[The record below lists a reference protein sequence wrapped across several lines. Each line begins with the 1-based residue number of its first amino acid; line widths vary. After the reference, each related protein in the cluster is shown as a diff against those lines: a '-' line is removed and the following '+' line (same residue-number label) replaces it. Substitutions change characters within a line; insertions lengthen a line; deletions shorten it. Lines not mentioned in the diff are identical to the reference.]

1 MRDTQHTFLPDN
13 MISPSAGPRLTFYEV
28 CLTSDSTALAGQQTA
43 EIADLGEAFASIFER
58 CRSSKSPT
66 FSEPRVPSTMSH
78 L

>member
-13 MISPSAGPRLTFYEV
+13 LISTSAGPRLTFYEV
-28 CLTSDSTALAGQQTA
+28 CLTSDNTALAGQHTG

-66 FSEPRVPSTMSH
+66 LSEPRGPSTMSR